1 MRVYTIQESDY
12 SDLEENLECVIEKA
26 KKFLKKM
33 EHSSE
38 YGSRNYGSR
47 NRDYEED
54 DDYDWKIKKG
64 SRY

>member
-12 SDLEENLECVIEKA
+12 SDLEENLECIIEKA

-33 EHSSE
+33 EHSGE
-38 YGSRNYGSR
+38 YGSR
-47 NRDYEED
+47 NRDYED
-54 DDYDWKIKKG
+54 DDYDWKIKRG